1 MHLFTDDINSAGYQ
15 HHQKTSMRGKASTRR
30 KDVRGKEREEIVVV
44 PMRERK
50 DGAYRKEGKQFY
62 LQSTST
68 TTLNITKY
76 GEVYIKM
83 ARHNDIDG
91 IKDTT
96 RDGANH

>member
-50 DGAYRKEGKQFY
+50 
-62 LQSTST
+62 
-68 TTLNITKY
+68 
-76 GEVYIKM
+76 V